1 MSPLPSPRYPSQ
13 SFYPIAF
20 ICTSMSRFGSLDP
33 DLIQSGGCTDIYF
46 PRCEAVLEKAG
57 VNPFVVMEVSVASLP
72 LGFGILAGLDSV
84 MELFDGKPVT
94 VFSMPEGSIFYE
106 GEPVMVIEGY
116 YRDIARFE
124 TALLGFLCHA
134 SGIATAAAHI
144 AAALNC
150 EEMIL
155 ITDVPGI
162 LTDVNDENS
171 LIREV
176 SIKQIDELISGG
188 VVKEGMVP
196 KVEACRLALNAGV
209 RSTYMLGGKEAGNL
223 LRQILDDNH
232 SGTRIVKG

>member
-1 MSPLPSPRYPSQ
+1 
-13 SFYPIAF
+13 
-20 ICTSMSRFGSLDP
+20 MSRFGSLDP

-144 AAALNC
+144 VSLAAGRPVFSFGSRRQHPAIAP
-150 EEMIL
+150 MIERAAW
-155 ITDVPGI
+155 I
-162 LTDVNDENS
+162 
-171 LIREV
+171 
-176 SIKQIDELISGG
+176 GG
-188 VVKEGMVP
+188 G
-196 KVEACRLALNAGV
+196 AG
-209 RSTYMLGGKEAGNL
+209 GGKKAAPPAAPPAGGEPPPHVPPLVTPQTGGGGNWGDAGPPPPG
-223 LRQILDDNH
+223 REGGGGGGGGGAGGGGA
-232 SGTRIVKG
+232 S